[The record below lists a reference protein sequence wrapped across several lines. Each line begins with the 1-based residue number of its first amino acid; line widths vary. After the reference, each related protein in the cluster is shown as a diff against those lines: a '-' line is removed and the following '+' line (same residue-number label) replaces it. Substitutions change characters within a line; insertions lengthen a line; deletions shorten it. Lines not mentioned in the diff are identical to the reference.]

1 MFSSYTGGKT
11 KSQNVTCLVFVTE
24 KLGDC
29 SNFGGAGEGRLQKV
43 HSGETAGFL
52 AEHFCRLIRVS
63 YIKCN
68 LD

>member
-1 MFSSYTGGKT
+1 M
-11 KSQNVTCLVFVTE
+11 
-24 KLGDC
+24 GDS

-43 HSGETAGFL
+43 YSGETAGFL

-63 YIKCN
+63 YIKCD